1 LPPDLL
7 QARSVLFVP
16 ADRPERFDKAV
27 ASGADMIILDLEDA
41 VAPDART
48 GARNAASAWL
58 TEGGQAILR
67 VNAPGTPWA
76 AEDETLADLPGV
88 VAANRGIACAA
99 GGKKQCS
106 EPRLRY
112 EENHWA

>member
-1 LPPDLL
+1 MPPDLL

-76 AEDETLADLPGV
+76 AEDETLADLPG
-88 VAANRGIACAA
+88 GP
-99 GGKKQCS
+99 GG
-106 EPRLRY
+106 EPRHSLRCRRQ
-112 EENHWA
+112 EAMFRTEVTL